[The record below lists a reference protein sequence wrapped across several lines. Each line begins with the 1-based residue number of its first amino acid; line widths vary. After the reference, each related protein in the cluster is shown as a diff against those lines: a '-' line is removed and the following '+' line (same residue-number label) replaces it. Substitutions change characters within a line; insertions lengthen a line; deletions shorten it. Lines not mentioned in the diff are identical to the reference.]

1 MNQVKILCV
10 YKHINYKAKLI
21 LSCYSTAKLS
31 KTNDPTD
38 IQVYDPR
45 TTLQFFQFSVPFSNP
60 DLSILDSYL
69 FL

>member
-45 TTLQFFQFSVPFSNP
+45 TTTVFPILSN
-60 DLSILDSYL
+60 I
-69 FL
+69 F